1 MKIEEESKEKVNKTL
16 EATGGKPSGEGE
28 PGPEAGTAPQQG
40 PCRVFSLDEYR
51 SARKKST
58 ATET

>member
-1 MKIEEESKEKVNKTL
+1 MKIEEESEEKASKTVKG
-16 EATGGKPSGEGE
+16 TDGKPSGEGE
-28 PGPEAGTAPQQG
+28 PGPEAGTAPPQES
-40 PCRVFSLDEYR
+40 CKVFSLDEYR